1 MKIEITSSSKTF
13 AIETDCGKEITVL
26 ENYDANSDSYQHSM
40 YDTNTDEELDS
51 DNPLFNEIL
60 EKLNNY

>member
-1 MKIEITSSSKTF
+1 MNIEITASSKTF
-13 AIETDCGKEITVL
+13 AVDTDCGKEITVV

-51 DNPLFNEIL
+51 SDPLYNEIL
-60 EKLNNY
+60 NEINNL